1 MNKNIFVELTC
12 ASTIQNVLV
21 EKRDGVTWLRSSID
35 VDTPSPRPLC
45 VNVLVKID
53 DLISDFFE
61 LATLIEK
68 NIDLSKYVPM
78 YYDDFMCFIS
88 ERIKRQDPD
97 KFKAADVA
105 TTYLATDDCIDNK
118 LYSPFSDKRCIFLQE
133 NSKLI
138 IRKTAQFFAKYGL
151 PSLKAIEEYTAPASA
166 SSVILLMAPIMLN
179 TSLPKSIYSAPV
191 SYWLYLIFEL
201 YLRYSKPS
209 LYEELL
215 KRTYYTPLYD
225 RPQIKS
231 NISIE
236 LTYTQASGWA
246 EAKKVKTLFDAITLF
261 LFYDDTRE
269 VKCCQYCGRVFVSSK
284 KTAIYCSPS
293 CRNCANSK
301 KSYERRK
308 GLQPGSKGFS
318 AKGREKQAGF
328 LRAGHRRRHSGR
340 SRAGAHQVENDAA
353 SVPDYGKTPG
363 GHLRS
368 QVGEN
373 RL

>member
-215 KRTYYTPLYD
+215 KRTYYPPLYD

-246 EAKKVKTLFDAITLF
+246 EVKKVKTLFDAITLF

-308 GLQPGSKGFS
+308 GL
-318 AKGREKQAGF
+318 EK
-328 LRAGHRRRHSGR
+328 SGK
-340 SRAGAHQVENDAA
+340 HQTD
-353 SVPDYGKTPG
+353 
-363 GHLRS
+363 
-368 QVGEN
+368 
-373 RL
+373 

>member
-118 LYSPFSDKRCIFLQE
+118 L
-133 NSKLI
+133 
-138 IRKTAQFFAKYGL
+138 
-151 PSLKAIEEYTAPASA
+151 
-166 SSVILLMAPIMLN
+166 
-179 TSLPKSIYSAPV
+179 
-191 SYWLYLIFEL
+191 
-201 YLRYSKPS
+201 
-209 LYEELL
+209 
-215 KRTYYTPLYD
+215 
-225 RPQIKS
+225 
-231 NISIE
+231 
-236 LTYTQASGWA
+236 
-246 EAKKVKTLFDAITLF
+246 
-261 LFYDDTRE
+261 
-269 VKCCQYCGRVFVSSK
+269 
-284 KTAIYCSPS
+284 
-293 CRNCANSK
+293 
-301 KSYERRK
+301 
-308 GLQPGSKGFS
+308 
-318 AKGREKQAGF
+318 
-328 LRAGHRRRHSGR
+328 
-340 SRAGAHQVENDAA
+340 
-353 SVPDYGKTPG
+353 
-363 GHLRS
+363 
-368 QVGEN
+368 
-373 RL
+373 

>member
-1 MNKNIFVELTC
+1 E
-12 ASTIQNVLV
+12 
-21 EKRDGVTWLRSSID
+21 
-35 VDTPSPRPLC
+35 
-45 VNVLVKID
+45 
-53 DLISDFFE
+53 
-61 LATLIEK
+61 
-68 NIDLSKYVPM
+68 
-78 YYDDFMCFIS
+78 
-88 ERIKRQDPD
+88 
-97 KFKAADVA
+97 
-105 TTYLATDDCIDNK
+105 
-118 LYSPFSDKRCIFLQE
+118 KRCIFLQE

-246 EAKKVKTLFDAITLF
+246 EAKKVKTLFDNHSLPF
-261 LFYDDTRE
+261 RDDTRE

-284 KTAIYCSPS
+284 NGDLLFAFVS
-293 CRNCANSK
+293 
-301 KSYERRK
+301 
-308 GLQPGSKGFS
+308 
-318 AKGREKQAGF
+318 
-328 LRAGHRRRHSGR
+328 
-340 SRAGAHQVENDAA
+340 
-353 SVPDYGKTPG
+353 
-363 GHLRS
+363 
-368 QVGEN
+368 
-373 RL
+373 